1 MNLKGR
7 KILAVSLI
15 MLTLCFSACKEYE
28 YTYEYYSFTRP
39 LVSAYFKTKYYTNN
53 FGGVTGTDDY
63 FVYGQL
69 ENDGSVN
76 FYEENLSV
84 YGNCLNVSLSKT
96 GESYVE
102 YQVKRTIIDG
112 NSYSDEITGYSFYMT
127 EEMLNGLQEAQ
138 G

>member
-7 KILAVSLI
+7 KILAVCLI
-15 MLTLCFSACKEYE
+15 MLVLCLSACKKRE

-39 LVSAYFKTKYYTNN
+39 LVSAYFKTEYCTNN
-53 FGGVTGTDDY
+53 FGGVTGTKDY

-84 YGNCLNVSLSKT
+84 YGNSLNVFLSET
-96 GESYVE
+96 EESYVE
-102 YQVKRTIIDG
+102 YQVKRTVIDG
-112 NSYSDEITGYSFYMT
+112 NSYSDEIIGYSFYMT
-127 EEMLNGLQEAQ
+127 EEMLNNLKESQK
-138 G
+138 